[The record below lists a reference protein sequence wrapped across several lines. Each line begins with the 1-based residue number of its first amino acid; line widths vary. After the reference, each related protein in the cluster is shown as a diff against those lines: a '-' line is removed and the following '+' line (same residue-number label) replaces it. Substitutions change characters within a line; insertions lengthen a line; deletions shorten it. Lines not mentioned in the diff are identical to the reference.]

1 DPKQVGMA
9 LAAVGLFS
17 VIVQGGL
24 VRPLVKRIGQ
34 RRTLMVGGFFGTVGF
49 ALYGIAGTVPMFW
62 VAAVAYAP
70 AGIFNPT
77 LLGLLTKRVGPSE
90 QGKLQGANA
99 SLSGIGGMLGPG
111 LFALTIDRTKAL
123 AEYVKVQI
131 GVPQFATMG
140 PLARAFDALASTAP
154 GVREVITLGKVLWE
168 VQHGGYDLVVADC
181 PPTGAITGLLRAPR
195 TIAELVPSGRV
206 RHQAEWMSQ
215 LLSRKA
221 TELVLVTLAEELPTV
236 ETQETM
242 ALLASEN
249 LVEPPTIVTNRVL
262 PRLETDAKGSGVAA
276 EAATLHRSL
285 YRNQQDW
292 MKRLPPARK
301 LPYLFGLLT
310 PGEVAA
316 RMADAW
322 EHSSAGSKE

>member
-1 DPKQVGMA
+1 VTSESKPARLTLVSGKGGVGKSA
-9 LAAVGLFS
+9 VAAGLALYAHRQGRRVLAIDVTGAGGLAAHL
-17 VIVQGGL
+17 GGGRL
-24 VRPLVKRIGQ
+24 EFKPREVRP
-34 RRTLMVGGFFGTVGF
+34 
-49 ALYGIAGTVPMFW
+49 
-62 VAAVAYAP
+62 
-70 AGIFNPT
+70 
-77 LLGLLTKRVGPSE
+77 GLS
-90 QGKLQGANA
+90 
-99 SLSGIGGMLGPG
+99 
-111 LFALTIDRTKAL
+111 ALTIDRTKAL

-131 GVPQFATMG
+131 GVPQFATIG

-181 PPTGAITGLLRAPR
+181 PPTGAIAGLLRAPR

-206 RHQAEWMSQ
+206 RFQAEWMSH
-215 LLSRKA
+215 LLSREA
-221 TELVLVTLAEELPTV
+221 TDLILVTLAEELPTL

-242 ALLASEN
+242 ELLASED

-276 EAATLHRSL
+276 EAAILHRSL

-292 MKRLPPARK
+292 IKRLPPARK

-322 EHSSAGSKE
+322 EHSDAGVRT

>member
-1 DPKQVGMA
+1 MISDTKPGRLTLVSGKGGVGKSA
-9 LAAVGLFS
+9 VATGLALYAHRQGRRVLAIDVTGAGGLAAHL
-17 VIVQGGL
+17 GGGRL
-24 VRPLVKRIGQ
+24 EFKPREVRP
-34 RRTLMVGGFFGTVGF
+34 
-49 ALYGIAGTVPMFW
+49 
-62 VAAVAYAP
+62 
-70 AGIFNPT
+70 
-77 LLGLLTKRVGPSE
+77 GLS
-90 QGKLQGANA
+90 
-99 SLSGIGGMLGPG
+99 
-111 LFALTIDRTKAL
+111 ALTIDRTKAL

-140 PLARAFDALASTAP
+140 PVARAFDALASTAP

-195 TIAELVPSGRV
+195 TIAELVPTGRV
-206 RHQAEWMSQ
+206 RLQAEWMSQ
-215 LLSRKA
+215 LLSRKS
-221 TELVLVTLAEELPTV
+221 TELVLVTLAEELPTI

-242 ALLASEN
+242 ALLAFEN
-249 LVEPPTIVTNRVL
+249 LVRPPTIVTNRVL
-262 PRLETDAKGSGVAA
+262 SRLETDAKGSGVAA
-276 EAATLHRSL
+276 EAAILHRSL

-292 MKRLPPARK
+292 IKRLPPARK

-322 EHSSAGSKE
+322 EHSEAGSQS

>member
-1 DPKQVGMA
+1 VTSGPKPSQLTLVSGKGGVGKSAVATGLALYAHRQGRRVLAIDVTGAGGMA
-9 LAAVGLFS
+9 AHL
-17 VIVQGGL
+17 GGGRL
-24 VRPLVKRIGQ
+24 EFKPREVR
-34 RRTLMVGGFFGTVGF
+34 
-49 ALYGIAGTVPMFW
+49 
-62 VAAVAYAP
+62 
-70 AGIFNPT
+70 
-77 LLGLLTKRVGPSE
+77 
-90 QGKLQGANA
+90 
-99 SLSGIGGMLGPG
+99 PG

-215 LLSRKA
+215 LLSRKK

-242 ALLASEN
+242 ALLAAEN

-262 PRLETDAKGSGVAA
+262 PRLETEAKGSGVAA
-276 EAATLHRSL
+276 EAAILHRSL
-285 YRNQQDW
+285 YRNQEDW
-292 MKRLPPARK
+292 IKRLPPARK

-322 EHSSAGSKE
+322 EHSEAGSKS

>member
-1 DPKQVGMA
+1 MTSGTKPGRLTLVSGKGGVGKSA
-9 LAAVGLFS
+9 IATGLALYAHRQGRRVLAIDVTGAGGLAAHL
-17 VIVQGGL
+17 GGGRL
-24 VRPLVKRIGQ
+24 EFKPREVRP
-34 RRTLMVGGFFGTVGF
+34 
-49 ALYGIAGTVPMFW
+49 
-62 VAAVAYAP
+62 
-70 AGIFNPT
+70 
-77 LLGLLTKRVGPSE
+77 GLS
-90 QGKLQGANA
+90 
-99 SLSGIGGMLGPG
+99 
-111 LFALTIDRTKAL
+111 ALTIDRTKAL

-181 PPTGAITGLLRAPR
+181 PPTGAIIGLLRAPR

-215 LLSRKA
+215 LLSRKT

-242 ALLASEN
+242 AHLASEN

-276 EAATLHRSL
+276 EAAILHRSL

-301 LPYLFGLLT
+301 LPDLFGLLT

-322 EHSSAGSKE
+322 ERSSARAKE

>member
-1 DPKQVGMA
+1 MTSGTKPGRLTLVSGKGGVGKSA
-9 LAAVGLFS
+9 IATGLALYAHRQGRRVLAIDVTGAGGLAAHL
-17 VIVQGGL
+17 GGGRL
-24 VRPLVKRIGQ
+24 EFKTREVRP
-34 RRTLMVGGFFGTVGF
+34 
-49 ALYGIAGTVPMFW
+49 
-62 VAAVAYAP
+62 
-70 AGIFNPT
+70 
-77 LLGLLTKRVGPSE
+77 GLS
-90 QGKLQGANA
+90 
-99 SLSGIGGMLGPG
+99 
-111 LFALTIDRTKAL
+111 ALTIDRTKAL

-131 GVPQFATMG
+131 GVPQFATIG

-206 RHQAEWMSQ
+206 RQQAEWMSQ
-215 LLSRKA
+215 LLSRKT

-249 LVEPPTIVTNRVL
+249 LVAPPTIVTNRVL
-262 PRLETDAKGSGVAA
+262 PRLESEAKGTGLAA

-285 YRNQQDW
+285 YRGQQEW
-292 MKRLPPARK
+292 LKRLPPGRQ

-316 RMADAW
+316 RLADTW
-322 EHSSAGSKE
+322 EHMESATRA

>member
-1 DPKQVGMA
+1 MGSRRWRPGSADPPFPVTSDPKPGRLALVSGKGGVGKSA
-9 LAAVGLFS
+9 VATGLALYAHRQGRRVLAIDVTGAGGLAAHL
-17 VIVQGGL
+17 GGGRL
-24 VRPLVKRIGQ
+24 EFKPREVRP
-34 RRTLMVGGFFGTVGF
+34 
-49 ALYGIAGTVPMFW
+49 
-62 VAAVAYAP
+62 
-70 AGIFNPT
+70 
-77 LLGLLTKRVGPSE
+77 GLS
-90 QGKLQGANA
+90 
-99 SLSGIGGMLGPG
+99 
-111 LFALTIDRTKAL
+111 ALTIDRTKAL

-140 PLARAFDALASTAP
+140 PLARVFGALASTAP

-206 RHQAEWMSQ
+206 RLQAEWMSQ

-249 LVEPPTIVTNRVL
+249 LVGPPTIVTNRVL
-262 PRLETDAKGSGVAA
+262 SRLETDAKGSGVAA
-276 EAATLHRSL
+276 EAAVLHRSL

-292 MKRLPPARK
+292 IKRLPPARK

-322 EHSSAGSKE
+322 EHSEAGSQS

>member
-1 DPKQVGMA
+1 VTSDTKPGRLTLVSGKGGVGKSA
-9 LAAVGLFS
+9 VATGLALYAHRQGRRVLAIDVTGAGGLAAHL
-17 VIVQGGL
+17 GGGRL
-24 VRPLVKRIGQ
+24 EFKPSEVRP
-34 RRTLMVGGFFGTVGF
+34 
-49 ALYGIAGTVPMFW
+49 
-62 VAAVAYAP
+62 
-70 AGIFNPT
+70 
-77 LLGLLTKRVGPSE
+77 GLS
-90 QGKLQGANA
+90 
-99 SLSGIGGMLGPG
+99 
-111 LFALTIDRTKAL
+111 ALTIDRTKAL

-206 RHQAEWMSQ
+206 RLQAEWMSQ

-249 LVEPPTIVTNRVL
+249 LVGPPTIVTNRVL
-262 PRLETDAKGSGVAA
+262 PRLDTDAKGSGVAA
-276 EAATLHRSL
+276 EAAILHRSL

-292 MKRLPPARK
+292 IKRLPPARK

-322 EHSSAGSKE
+322 EHSEPGSQS

>member
-1 DPKQVGMA
+1 MTSATKPGRLTLVSGKGGVGKSA
-9 LAAVGLFS
+9 IATGL
-17 VIVQGGL
+17 
-24 VRPLVKRIGQ
+24 
-34 RRTLMVGGFFGTVGF
+34 
-49 ALYGIAGTVPMFW
+49 ALYAHRQGRRVLVIDVTGAGG
-62 VAAVAYAP
+62 VAAH
-70 AGIFNPT
+70 
-77 LLGLLTKRVGPSE
+77 LG
-90 QGKLQGANA
+90 
-99 SLSGIGGMLGPG
+99 GGRLEFKPREVRPG

-181 PPTGAITGLLRAPR
+181 PPTGAIIGLLRAPR

-215 LLSRKA
+215 LLARKT

-236 ETQETM
+236 ETEETM
-242 ALLASEN
+242 ALLAAEN

-262 PRLETDAKGSGVAA
+262 SRLETDAKGTGVAA
-276 EAATLHRSL
+276 EAAILHRSL

-292 MKRLPPARK
+292 IKRLQPARK

-322 EHSSAGSKE
+322 EHSESGSEA

>member
-1 DPKQVGMA
+1 MTSDSKPGRLTLVSGKGGVGKSA
-9 LAAVGLFS
+9 VATGLALYAHRQGRRVLAIDVTGAGGLAAHLGEGRLEFKPRE
-17 VIVQGGL
+17 
-24 VRPLVKRIGQ
+24 VRP
-34 RRTLMVGGFFGTVGF
+34 
-49 ALYGIAGTVPMFW
+49 
-62 VAAVAYAP
+62 
-70 AGIFNPT
+70 
-77 LLGLLTKRVGPSE
+77 GLS
-90 QGKLQGANA
+90 
-99 SLSGIGGMLGPG
+99 
-111 LFALTIDRTKAL
+111 ALTIDRTKAL

-140 PLARAFDALASTAP
+140 PIARAFDALASTAP

-206 RHQAEWMSQ
+206 RLQAEWMSQ

-221 TELVLVTLAEELPTV
+221 TELVLVTLAEELPTL
-236 ETQETM
+236 ETQETI

-249 LVEPPTIVTNRVL
+249 LVRPPTIVTNRVL
-262 PRLETDAKGSGVAA
+262 PRLETDAKGSGIAA
-276 EAATLHRSL
+276 EAAILHRSL

-292 MKRLPPARK
+292 IKRLPPARK

-322 EHSSAGSKE
+322 EHSDAGARS

>member
-1 DPKQVGMA
+1 VLAIDVTGA
-9 LAAVGLFS
+9 GGLAAHL
-17 VIVQGGL
+17 GGGRL
-24 VRPLVKRIGQ
+24 EFKPREVRP
-34 RRTLMVGGFFGTVGF
+34 
-49 ALYGIAGTVPMFW
+49 
-62 VAAVAYAP
+62 
-70 AGIFNPT
+70 
-77 LLGLLTKRVGPSE
+77 GLS
-90 QGKLQGANA
+90 
-99 SLSGIGGMLGPG
+99 
-111 LFALTIDRTKAL
+111 ALTIDRTRAL

-154 GVREVITLGKVLWE
+154 GVREVITIGKVLWE

-195 TIAELVPSGRV
+195 TIAELVPTGRV
-206 RHQAEWMSQ
+206 RLQAEWMSQ
-215 LLSRKA
+215 LLSRKS
-221 TELVLVTLAEELPTV
+221 TELVLVTLAEELPTI

-276 EAATLHRSL
+276 EAAILHRSL

-292 MKRLPPARK
+292 IKRLPPARK

-322 EHSSAGSKE
+322 EHSDAGSQS

>member
-1 DPKQVGMA
+1 VTSDTKPGRLTLVSGKGGVGKSA
-9 LAAVGLFS
+9 VATGLALYAHRQGRRVLAIDVTGAGGLAAHL
-17 VIVQGGL
+17 GGGRL
-24 VRPLVKRIGQ
+24 EFKPREVRP
-34 RRTLMVGGFFGTVGF
+34 
-49 ALYGIAGTVPMFW
+49 
-62 VAAVAYAP
+62 
-70 AGIFNPT
+70 
-77 LLGLLTKRVGPSE
+77 GLS
-90 QGKLQGANA
+90 
-99 SLSGIGGMLGPG
+99 
-111 LFALTIDRTKAL
+111 ALTIDRTRAL

-154 GVREVITLGKVLWE
+154 GVREVITIGKVLWE

-195 TIAELVPSGRV
+195 TIAELVPTGRV
-206 RHQAEWMSQ
+206 RLQAEWMSQ
-215 LLSRKA
+215 LLSRNA
-221 TELVLVTLAEELPTV
+221 TELVLVTLAEELPTI

-276 EAATLHRSL
+276 EAAILHRSL

-292 MKRLPPARK
+292 IKRLPPARK

-322 EHSSAGSKE
+322 EHSDAGSQS

>member
-1 DPKQVGMA
+1 MTSGTKPGRLTLVSGKGGVGKSA
-9 LAAVGLFS
+9 IATGLALYAHRQGRRVLAIDVTGAGGLAAHL
-17 VIVQGGL
+17 GGGRL
-24 VRPLVKRIGQ
+24 EFKPREVRP
-34 RRTLMVGGFFGTVGF
+34 
-49 ALYGIAGTVPMFW
+49 
-62 VAAVAYAP
+62 
-70 AGIFNPT
+70 
-77 LLGLLTKRVGPSE
+77 GLS
-90 QGKLQGANA
+90 
-99 SLSGIGGMLGPG
+99 
-111 LFALTIDRTKAL
+111 ALTIDRTKAL

-215 LLSRKA
+215 LLSRKT

-249 LVEPPTIVTNRVL
+249 LVEPPTIITNRVL
-262 PRLETDAKGSGVAA
+262 PRLATDAKGSGVAA
-276 EAATLHRSL
+276 EAAILHRSL

-322 EHSSAGSKE
+322 EHSSAGSK

>member
-1 DPKQVGMA
+1 VTSGTKPGRLTLVSGKGGVGKSA
-9 LAAVGLFS
+9 IATGLALYAHRQGRRVLAIDVTGAGGLAAHL
-17 VIVQGGL
+17 GGGRL
-24 VRPLVKRIGQ
+24 EFKPREVRP
-34 RRTLMVGGFFGTVGF
+34 
-49 ALYGIAGTVPMFW
+49 
-62 VAAVAYAP
+62 
-70 AGIFNPT
+70 
-77 LLGLLTKRVGPSE
+77 GLS
-90 QGKLQGANA
+90 
-99 SLSGIGGMLGPG
+99 
-111 LFALTIDRTKAL
+111 ALTIDRTRAL

-215 LLSRKA
+215 LLSRKT

-249 LVEPPTIVTNRVL
+249 LVEPPTIITNRVL
-262 PRLETDAKGSGVAA
+262 PRLATDAKGSGVAA
-276 EAATLHRSL
+276 EAAILHRSL

-292 MKRLPPARK
+292 MKRLPPARM

-322 EHSSAGSKE
+322 EHSSAGAKE

>member
-1 DPKQVGMA
+1 VTSGTKPAALTLVSGKGGVGKSAIAAAQA
-9 LAAVGLFS
+9 LYAHRQGRRVLAIDVTGA
-17 VIVQGGL
+17 GGL
-24 VRPLVKRIGQ
+24 ASHLGRGQLDFKPREVR
-34 RRTLMVGGFFGTVGF
+34 
-49 ALYGIAGTVPMFW
+49 
-62 VAAVAYAP
+62 
-70 AGIFNPT
+70 
-77 LLGLLTKRVGPSE
+77 
-90 QGKLQGANA
+90 
-99 SLSGIGGMLGPG
+99 PG
-111 LFALTIDRTKAL
+111 LFALTIDRTRAL

-168 VQHGGYDLVVADC
+168 VQHSEYDLVVADC
-181 PPTGAITGLLRAPR
+181 PPTGAIGGLLRAPR

-206 RHQAEWMSQ
+206 RHQAEWMSH
-215 LLSRKA
+215 LLAREE

-242 ALLASEN
+242 AALAVEN
-249 LVEPPTIVTNRVL
+249 LVAPPTIVTNRVL
-262 PRLETDAKGSGVAA
+262 PRLETEAKGSGIAA
-276 EAATLHRSL
+276 EAAILHRSL
-285 YRNQQDW
+285 HRNQQEW
-292 MKRLPPARK
+292 IKRLPPARK

-322 EHSSAGSKE
+322 EHSDVRSRT